1 MFFLFKLLVCGF
13 ITFGLF
19 SLYTGIFKETTK
31 VTKKRKILLGFVI
44 IIVGIVIFPKES
56 NSYLD
61 AENWIHTEFRD
72 TYWQSIRTIEK
83 TDAIVSDNLFYVN
96 ASNSETR
103 QAYKDMKKSFKQ
115 EYVEKNDSVVKG
127 EFKKVSRQIKEAKKL
142 INESKSPWYL
152 DHSLYKK
159 GNKILN
165 LQNKQLDLQLQMTK
179 GYQTKGTK
187 FFGKAFNIRR
197 EIEDIDSEIDKLLD
211 EGNLLPY

>member
-1 MFFLFKLLVCGF
+1 M
-13 ITFGLF
+13 FGLF
-19 SLYTGIFKETTK
+19 SLYIGIFKETTTL
-31 VTKKRKILLGFVI
+31 TKKRKILFGFII

-72 TYWQSIRTIEK
+72 TYWQSIKTIEE
-83 TDAIVSDNLFYVN
+83 TDAIVSSNVFYLD
-96 ASNSETR
+96 APNSETR
-103 QAYKDMKKSFKQ
+103 QAYKDLKKTFKQ
-115 EYVEKNDSVVKG
+115 EYSEKSDLDVKG
-127 EFKKVSRQIKEAKKL
+127 EFKKVSKKIKEAKKL
-142 INESKSPWYL
+142 INESKPPWYL
-152 DHSLYKK
+152 NHSLYKK

-187 FFGKAFNIRR
+187 FFGEAFNIRR

-211 EGNLLPY
+211 DDNLLGY